1 MDYWNYV
8 ILIGAALLLIS
19 IVASDISSRM
29 GAPLLFVF
37 LLLGM
42 LAGEDG
48 PGGIRFD
55 DFEVSYVIGTLALA
69 VIIFDGGMR
78 TQRSTFRVALW
89 PALSLASIGVVATA
103 SLVGFF
109 AAWILDLTWLQGM
122 LIGAIVGSTD
132 AAAVFALLRTQG
144 ATLQERVASTLEIE
158 SGSND
163 PMAIFLTMALL
174 ELLLAGR
181 TQLEWGVLAALA
193 KQFSIGAVLGWG
205 GGRMLV
211 WLINRLK
218 LITGLYPLLAVAGGL
233 LIFAV
238 TAQLG
243 GSGYLA
249 IYTAGFVLG
258 NSRLQSAQ
266 NIFRVHDGLAWL
278 SQIVMFLIL
287 GLLITPSQLVPLIV
301 PALLVA
307 AALMLVARPV
317 AVALSLL
324 PFRFPWREQVYIGWV
339 GLRGAVPIVLALFP
353 MMYGLA
359 DARLYFN
366 IAFFVVLVSLVLQGW
381 TIAPVARWLRL
392 EVPPLTAPVH
402 ELTLDMPGHFEHE
415 MVCYQAKQGS
425 RIVQRSLVELDLPH
439 GMHVMAV
446 IRDGEPQALDPA
458 LRIAP
463 DDYVYFLTRPE
474 GLTHL
479 SSLFDPHV
487 APDRLEEH
495 RYFGDFVLYGDAV
508 LGDLASVY
516 DLPVDPADVQK
527 TLAQYLGEVFHGRA
541 VVGDRVRLGSAEVV
555 VREVEDGRVKRV
567 GLRLPMAA
575 APEPG
580 R

>member
-1 MDYWNYV
+1 VEYWNYV

-29 GAPLLFVF
+29 GAPLLLVF
-37 LLLGM
+37 LMLGM

-55 DFEVSYVIGTLALA
+55 NFEVSYVIGTLALA

-78 TQRSTFRVALW
+78 TQRATFRVALL
-89 PALSLASIGVVATA
+89 PALSLASVGVIATA
-103 SLVGFF
+103 SLVGVFS
-109 AAWILDLTWLQGM
+109 AWILDLTWLQGM

-144 ATLQERVASTLEIE
+144 ASLQERVASTLEIE

-163 PMAIFLTMALL
+163 PMAIFLTVALL

-181 TQLEWGVLAALA
+181 TQVDWSVLGALV
-193 KQFSIGAVLGWG
+193 KQFSIGGLLGWA

-233 LIFAV
+233 VIFAV

-287 GLLITPSQLVPLIV
+287 GLLITPSQIVPLIV

-307 AALMLVARPV
+307 AALMLVARPI
-317 AVALSLL
+317 AVVLSLA

-353 MMYGLA
+353 MMYGLE

-366 IAFFVVLVSLVLQGW
+366 IAFFVVLVSLILQGW
-381 TIAPVARWLRL
+381 TIAPAARALRL
-392 EVPPLTAPVH
+392 EVPPMTAPVH

-415 MVCYQAKQGS
+415 MVCYQARQGS
-425 RIVQRSLVELDLPH
+425 TIVQRSLGELDLPH

-446 IRDGEPQALDPA
+446 IRDGEPQGLHPG
-458 LRIAP
+458 LRFAP

-474 GLTHL
+474 GLAHL
-479 SSLFDPHV
+479 SILFDPHSV
-487 APDRLEEH
+487 PDRLEEH

-516 DLPVDPADVQK
+516 DLPVEPADAQK
-527 TLAQYLGEVFHGRA
+527 TLAQYLDEVFHGRA
-541 VVGDRVRLGSAEVV
+541 VVGDRVRVGSAEVV
-555 VREVEDGRVKRV
+555 VREVEHGKVTRV
-567 GLRLPMAA
+567 GLRLPLAGSRPQA
-575 APEPG
+575 
-580 R
+580 

>member
-1 MDYWNYV
+1 LEYWNYV
-8 ILIGAALLLIS
+8 ILIGAALLLVS

-29 GAPLLFVF
+29 GAPLLLVF
-37 LLLGM
+37 LVLGM

-48 PGGIRFD
+48 PGGIAFD
-55 DFEVSYVIGTLALA
+55 DFEASYVIGTLALA

-78 TQRSTFRVALW
+78 TQRETFRVALW

-103 SLVGFF
+103 ALTGLF
-109 AAWILDLTWLQGM
+109 AAWILQLGWLQGM

-163 PMAIFLTMALL
+163 PMAIFLTVALL

-181 TQLEWGVLAALA
+181 TGLEWSLLWSLL
-193 KQFSIGAVLGWG
+193 KQFSIGGVLGYIG
-205 GGRMLV
+205 GKGLV

-218 LITGLYPLLAVAGGL
+218 LITGLYPLLAMAGGL
-233 LIFAV
+233 VIFAV
-238 TAQLG
+238 CAQLG

-249 IYTAGFVLG
+249 IYFAGFVLG

-287 GLLITPSQLVPLIV
+287 GLLITPSQLLPLIV

-317 AVALSLL
+317 AVVLSLL
-324 PFRFPWREQVYIGWV
+324 PFRLPWREQVYIGWV

-353 MMYGLA
+353 MMYGLE

-366 IAFFVVLVSLVLQGW
+366 VAFFVVLVSLVLQGW
-381 TIAPVARWLRL
+381 TIAPAARWLEL
-392 EVPPLTAPVH
+392 EVPPLTEPVH

-415 MVCYQAKQGS
+415 MVCYEARQGS
-425 RIVQRSLVELDLPH
+425 TIVQRRLDELALPH

-446 IRDGEPQALDPA
+446 IRDGEPQALQPG
-458 LRIAP
+458 LRFAP
-463 DDYVYFLTRPE
+463 GDYVYFLARPE
-474 GLTHL
+474 GVTHL
-479 SSLFDPHV
+479 SALFDPHRV
-487 APDRLEEH
+487 PDRLEEH
-495 RYFGDFVLYGDAV
+495 RYFGDFLLYGDAI

-516 DLPVDPADVQK
+516 DLPVEQK
-527 TLAQYLGEVFHGRA
+527 DAHKSLAEYLAEIFHGRV
-541 VVGDRVRLGSAEVV
+541 VVGDRVRVGSAEVV
-555 VREVEDGRVKRV
+555 VREIENGYVKRV
-567 GLRLPMAA
+567 GLRLPMA
-575 APEPG
+575 P
-580 R
+580 